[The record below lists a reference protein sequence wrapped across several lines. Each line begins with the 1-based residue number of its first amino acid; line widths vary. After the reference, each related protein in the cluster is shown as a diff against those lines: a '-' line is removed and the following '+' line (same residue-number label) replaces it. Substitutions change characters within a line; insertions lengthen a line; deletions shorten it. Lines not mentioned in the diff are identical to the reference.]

1 MGLRRLRKGRFL
13 PIFVTYRPTYM
24 YVPKDFPRS
33 LPLASLTGAHP
44 KLAVVFRDGKY
55 VQEYSEEERA
65 TRFEIC
71 DDLCEQLVVYSLR
84 KMASK
89 PEWTLE
95 QYLGQ
100 LRAGL
105 PRKGWGL
112 TDAEMDWLV
121 ERLKIELMRAA
132 K

>member
-1 MGLRRLRKGRFL
+1 LFT
-13 PIFVTYRPTYM
+13 FTRPTFM
-24 YVPKDFPRS
+24 YVPDDFPRS

-44 KLAVVFRDGKY
+44 KLAVVFREGKY
-55 VQEYSEEERA
+55 VQDYSEEERA
-65 TRFEIC
+65 ARFEIC
-71 DDLCEQLVVYSLR
+71 NDLREQLVAYSWR

-89 PEWTLE
+89 PDWTLE

-121 ERLKIELMRAA
+121 ARLKIELA
-132 K
+132 KAGEYERPRS